1 GMCVGA
7 VLGALLQQQLGLAG
21 MAASAG
27 LADLLELLALV
38 IPRPWQMDYM
48 VR

>member
-1 GMCVGA
+1 A
-7 VLGALLQQQLGLAG
+7 ALLA
-21 MAASAG
+21 
-27 LADLLELLALV
+27 LLALV

>member
-1 GMCVGA
+1 A
-7 VLGALLQQQLGLAG
+7 LAALLA
-21 MAASAG
+21 
-27 LADLLELLALV
+27 LLALV